1 MKRLRVGIEGTIFGY
16 KHFRVT
22 PVVRN
27 VTTNELKHAE
37 WVQQVLD
44 GATFSLYWVVRGRW
58 FATITED

>member
-1 MKRLRVGIEGTIFGY
+1 MRKLRVGIEGNICRY

-58 FATITED
+58 FADIGEV